1 MRSSVSERSLIIESD
16 DDDNDDRPQSQPSAA
31 AARSRRRHHQHEEGS
46 GSGSGS
52 GSDSDSG
59 SSSSSCATPRG
70 HAQATASSYTQQ
82 WPQSYRQ
89 SINILSSVQSPNLSF
104 LGTPT
109 LSRLS
114 NSFITNSFRGKTPEI
129 ISNLVKPLLRPT
141 TSDDLQ
147 QQHEERKSSQYL
159 LPSRKPSLQQIPEDQ
174 KPVPVAHEVSPY
186 HKCSYTQA
194 VVNGINVLCGVGILS
209 TPYAIKQGGWLGLV
223 ILCLFAIL
231 AWYTGVLLRRCLD
244 SKEGLETYPDIG
256 HAAFGTTGR
265 IAISIILYV
274 ELYACCIEYLILEG
288 DNLSKLFP
296 NAHLT
301 IGSLTV
307 NSHVLFAILT
317 TIIVMPTTWL
327 RDLSCLSY
335 LSAGGVIAS
344 ILGVICLFWVGVVD
358 NVDFE
363 NKGTALNLPGIPI
376 AIGLYGYCYS
386 GHGVFP
392 NIYSSLK
399 NRNQFP
405 SILFTCIGLSTILF
419 AGAAVMGY
427 KMFGEAT
434 QSQFTLNLPENLV
447 VSKIAVWTTVANPI
461 TKYALTIIP
470 LAMSLEELLPP
481 NQQKYSNIV
490 MLRSALVVS
499 TLLIALS
506 VPFFGLVM
514 ALVGSL
520 LTMLVTYILPCA
532 CFLAILRR
540 KVSWHQ
546 VAACSFIIMVG
557 VCCACVGTYSSLSKI
572 IQNYT

>member
-16 DDDNDDRPQSQPSAA
+16 DDDHPQSAP
-31 AARSRRRHHQHEEGS
+31 RRRA
-46 GSGSGS
+46 

-59 SSSSSCATPRG
+59 SGSDSSSPCATPR
-70 HAQATASSYTQQ
+70 APPATASSYTQQ

-89 SINILSSVQSPNLSF
+89 SIDILSSVQSPNLSF

-141 TSDDLQ
+141 TSDDHHHQ
-147 QQHEERKSSQYL
+147 QQQQQEAQKSSQYL

-174 KPVPVAHEVSPY
+174 KPLLVAHEVSPY
-186 HKCSYTQA
+186 QKCSYTQA

-223 ILCLFAIL
+223 ILCLFGIL
-231 AWYTGVLLRRCLD
+231 AWYTGLLLRRCLD

-274 ELYACCIEYLILEG
+274 ELYACCIEYLILES

-301 IGSLTV
+301 IGSLTL
-307 NSHVLFAILT
+307 NSHVFFAILT

-344 ILGVICLFWVGVVD
+344 ILGVICLFWVGAID
-358 NVDFE
+358 NVGFE

-405 SILFTCIGLSTILF
+405 SILFTCIGLSSILY

-447 VSKIAVWTTVANPI
+447 VSK
-461 TKYALTIIP
+461 
-470 LAMSLEELLPP
+470 ELLPP
-481 NQQKYSNIV
+481 NQQKYSNIM

-532 CFLAILRR
+532 CFLAILKR
-540 KVSWHQ
+540 KATWNQ
-546 VAACSFIIMVG
+546 VAACSFIMVVG

>member
-16 DDDNDDRPQSQPSAA
+16 EEEEEQQQQ
-31 AARSRRRHHQHEEGS
+31 RRRG
-46 GSGSGS
+46 GDDAGL
-52 GSDSDSG
+52 GSDSDGSG
-59 SSSSSCATPRG
+59 SSSSSCTTPRRG
-70 HAQATASSYTQQ
+70 SVTAASASPSSYTHQ

-89 SINILSSVQSPNLSF
+89 SIDILSSVQSPNLSF

-114 NSFITNSFRGKTPEI
+114 NSFLNSSFRGKTPEV

-141 TSDDLQ
+141 SDEQEQQQ
-147 QQHEERKSSQYL
+147 QQHEDARKSSQYI
-159 LPSRKPSLQQIPEDQ
+159 LPSSRKPSLDQIPEDR
-174 KPVPVAHEVSPY
+174 KPVVIGHELSPY
-186 HKCSYTQA
+186 QKCSYTQG
-194 VVNGINVLCGVGILS
+194 VMNGINVLCGVGILS
-209 TPYAIKQGGWLGLV
+209 TPYAIKLGGWLGLV
-223 ILCLFAIL
+223 ILFLFALL
-231 AWYTGVLLRRCLD
+231 AWYTGVLLRCCLD

-301 IGSLTV
+301 IGGMTL
-307 NSHVLFAILT
+307 NSHVFFAILT
-317 TIIVMPTTWL
+317 TLIVMPTTWL

-344 ILGVICLFWVGVVD
+344 FLVVMCLFWIGIID
-358 NVDFE
+358 NVGFE

-419 AGAAVMGY
+419 AGAAVAGY
-427 KMFGEAT
+427 KMFGDAT
-434 QSQFTLNLPENLV
+434 ESQFTLNLPENLV
-447 VSKIAVWTTVANPI
+447 VSKVAVWTTVANPI
-461 TKYALTIIP
+461 TKYALTITP
-470 LAMSLEELLPP
+470 LSMALEELLPP
-481 NQQKYSNIV
+481 NQQKYSNIIV
-490 MLRSALVVS
+490 LRSALVLS

-532 CFLAILRR
+532 CFLAILKK
-540 KVSWHQ
+540 KVTWYQ
-546 VAACSFIIMVG
+546 IAACSFIIVVG
-557 VCCACVGTYSSLSKI
+557 VCCACVGTYSSLSSI
-572 IQNYT
+572 IQSYN

>member
-1 MRSSVSERSLIIESD
+1 M
-16 DDDNDDRPQSQPSAA
+16 
-31 AARSRRRHHQHEEGS
+31 
-46 GSGSGS
+46 
-52 GSDSDSG
+52 
-59 SSSSSCATPRG
+59 
-70 HAQATASSYTQQ
+70 
-82 WPQSYRQ
+82 YRQ
-89 SINILSSVQSPNLSF
+89 SIDILSSVQSPNLSF

-114 NSFITNSFRGKTPEI
+114 NSFRGKTPEI

-141 TSDDLQ
+141 TSDDHHHHHQ
-147 QQHEERKSSQYL
+147 QQPEERKSSQYL

-186 HKCSYTQA
+186 HKCTYTQA

-256 HAAFGTTGR
+256 HAAFGATGR

-296 NAHLT
+296 NAHLSV
-301 IGSLTV
+301 GSLTM
-307 NSHVLFAILT
+307 NSHVLFTILT

-335 LSAGGVIAS
+335 LSAGGVFAS

-358 NVDFE
+358 NVGFE

-399 NRNQFP
+399 KRNQFP

-461 TKYALTIIP
+461 TKYALTITP
-470 LAMSLEELLPP
+470 LTMSLEELLPP

-546 VAACSFIIMVG
+546 VAVCSFIIVVG

>member
-16 DDDNDDRPQSQPSAA
+16 DDDDHPQSAP
-31 AARSRRRHHQHEEGS
+31 RRRA
-46 GSGSGS
+46 

-59 SSSSSCATPRG
+59 SGSDSSSPCATPR
-70 HAQATASSYTQQ
+70 APPATGSSYTQQ

-89 SINILSSVQSPNLSF
+89 SIDILSSVHSPNLSF

-141 TSDDLQ
+141 TSDDHHHQQ
-147 QQHEERKSSQYL
+147 QQHHQEAQKSSQYL
-159 LPSRKPSLQQIPEDQ
+159 LPSRKPSLQQIPEDR
-174 KPVPVAHEVSPY
+174 KPPLVAHEVSTY
-186 HKCSYTQA
+186 QKCSYTQA

-223 ILCLFAIL
+223 ILCLFGIL
-231 AWYTGVLLRRCLD
+231 AWYTGLLLRRCLD

-274 ELYACCIEYLILEG
+274 ELYACCIEYLILES

-301 IGSLTV
+301 IGSLTL
-307 NSHVLFAILT
+307 NSHVFFAILT

-344 ILGVICLFWVGVVD
+344 ILGVICLFWVGAID
-358 NVDFE
+358 NVGFE

-405 SILFTCIGLSTILF
+405 SILFTCIGLSSILY

-447 VSKIAVWTTVANPI
+447 VSKVAVWTTVANPI
-461 TKYALTIIP
+461 TKYP
-470 LAMSLEELLPP
+470 WRVNYFLE
-481 NQQKYSNIV
+481 S
-490 MLRSALVVS
+490 
-499 TLLIALS
+499 
-506 VPFFGLVM
+506 GL
-514 ALVGSL
+514 
-520 LTMLVTYILPCA
+520 
-532 CFLAILRR
+532 
-540 KVSWHQ
+540 
-546 VAACSFIIMVG
+546 
-557 VCCACVGTYSSLSKI
+557 
-572 IQNYT
+572 

>member
-16 DDDNDDRPQSQPSAA
+16 DDDDDDHPQSQPSAA
-31 AARSRRRHHQHEEGS
+31 ATRRRRSRRHED
-46 GSGSGS
+46 GS
-52 GSDSDSG
+52 GSDSDPGSG
-59 SSSSSCATPRG
+59 SDSSSPCATPRLPP
-70 HAQATASSYTQQ
+70 TASSYTQQ

-89 SINILSSVQSPNLSF
+89 SIDILSSVQSPNLSF

-141 TSDDLQ
+141 TSDDRQ
-147 QQHEERKSSQYL
+147 QQQQQQQEETQKSSHYL

-174 KPVPVAHEVSPY
+174 KPLLVAHEVSPY
-186 HKCSYTQA
+186 QKCSYTQA

-209 TPYAIKQGGWLGLV
+209 TPYAIKQGGWVGLV
-223 ILCLFAIL
+223 ILYLFAVL

-265 IAISIILYV
+265 ILISIILYV
-274 ELYACCIEYLILEG
+274 ELYACCIEYLILES

-296 NAHLT
+296 SAHLT
-301 IGSLTV
+301 IGNLTL
-307 NSHVLFAILT
+307 NSHVFFAILT

-344 ILGVICLFWVGVVD
+344 ILGVICLFWVGAVD
-358 NVDFE
+358 NVGFE

-434 QSQFTLNLPENLV
+434 KSQFTLNLPDNLL
-447 VSKIAVWTTVANPI
+447 VSKVAVWTTVANPI

-481 NQQKYSNIV
+481 NQQKYSNIIMV
-490 MLRSALVVS
+490 RSALVVS

-532 CFLAILRR
+532 CFLAILKR
-540 KVSWHQ
+540 KATWHQ
-546 VAACSFIIMVG
+546 VAACSFIIVVG
-557 VCCACVGTYSSLSKI
+557 VSCACVGTYSSLSRI

>member
-16 DDDNDDRPQSQPSAA
+16 DDDDHPQSQPPSAA
-31 AARSRRRHHQHEEGS
+31 AARRRRHHDQ
-46 GSGSGS
+46 GS

-59 SSSSSCATPRG
+59 SGSDSSSPCATPR
-70 HAQATASSYTQQ
+70 AEPTASSYTQQ

-89 SINILSSVQSPNLSF
+89 SIDILSSVQSPNLSF

-114 NSFITNSFRGKTPEI
+114 NSFTNSFRGKTPEI

-141 TSDDLQ
+141 TSDEQ
-147 QQHEERKSSQYL
+147 QREEARKSSQYL

-174 KPVPVAHEVSPY
+174 KPLLVAHEVSP
-186 HKCSYTQA
+186 HQKCSYTQA

-209 TPYAIKQGGWLGLV
+209 TPYAIKQGGWLGLA

-274 ELYACCIEYLILEG
+274 ELYACCIEYLILES

-301 IGSLTV
+301 IGSLTL
-307 NSHVLFAILT
+307 NSHVFFAILT

-344 ILGVICLFWVGVVD
+344 ILGVICLFWAGAVD
-358 NVDFE
+358 NVGFE
-363 NKGTALNLPGIPI
+363 NEGTVLNLPGIPI

-405 SILFTCIGLSTILF
+405 SILFTCIALSTILY

-434 QSQFTLNLPENLV
+434 KSQFTLNLPENLV
-447 VSKIAVWTTVANPI
+447 VSKVAVWTTVANPI
-461 TKYALTIIP
+461 TKYALTTLFP
-470 LAMSLEELLPP
+470 AVLNALLGLC
-481 NQQKYSNIV
+481 QTAY
-490 MLRSALVVS
+490 
-499 TLLIALS
+499 TLLELKHLS
-506 VPFFGLVM
+506 LVELKM
-514 ALVGSL
+514 A
-520 LTMLVTYILPCA
+520 PC
-532 CFLAILRR
+532 
-540 KVSWHQ
+540 
-546 VAACSFIIMVG
+546 
-557 VCCACVGTYSSLSKI
+557 
-572 IQNYT
+572 

>member
-16 DDDNDDRPQSQPSAA
+16 DDDDHPQSQPPSAA
-31 AARSRRRHHQHEEGS
+31 AARRRRHHDQ
-46 GSGSGS
+46 GS

-59 SSSSSCATPRG
+59 SGSDSSSPCATPR
-70 HAQATASSYTQQ
+70 AEPTASSYTQQ

-89 SINILSSVQSPNLSF
+89 SIDILSSVQSPNLSF

-114 NSFITNSFRGKTPEI
+114 NSFTNSFRGKTPEI

-141 TSDDLQ
+141 TSDEQ
-147 QQHEERKSSQYL
+147 QREEARKSSQYL

-174 KPVPVAHEVSPY
+174 KPLLVADEVSP
-186 HKCSYTQA
+186 HQKCSYTQA

-209 TPYAIKQGGWLGLV
+209 TPYAIKQGGWLGLA

-274 ELYACCIEYLILEG
+274 ELYACCIEYLILES

-301 IGSLTV
+301 IGSLTL
-307 NSHVLFAILT
+307 NSHVFFAILT

-344 ILGVICLFWVGVVD
+344 ILGVICLFWAGAVD
-358 NVDFE
+358 NVGFE
-363 NKGTALNLPGIPI
+363 NEGTVLNLPGIPI

-405 SILFTCIGLSTILF
+405 SILFTCIALSTILY

-434 QSQFTLNLPENLV
+434 KSQFTLNLPENLV
-447 VSKIAVWTTVANPI
+447 VSKVAVWTTVANPI

-470 LAMSLEELLPP
+470 LSMSLEELLPP
-481 NQQKYSNIV
+481 NQQKYSNIM

-532 CFLAILRR
+532 CFLAILKT
-540 KVSWHQ
+540 KVTWHQ
-546 VAACSFIIMVG
+546 VAACSFIMAVG
-557 VCCACVGTYSSLSKI
+557 VCCACVGTYSSLSRI
-572 IQNYT
+572 IQSYT

>member
-16 DDDNDDRPQSQPSAA
+16 DDDDDHPQSQPSAA
-31 AARSRRRHHQHEEGS
+31 RRRRRRHEDGS
-46 GSGSGS
+46 GSESDSGS
-52 GSDSDSG
+52 GSDS
-59 SSSSSCATPRG
+59 SSPCATPRIPP
-70 HAQATASSYTQQ
+70 TAASYTQQ

-89 SINILSSVQSPNLSF
+89 SIDILSSVQSPNLSF

-141 TSDDLQ
+141 TSDDRQHQ
-147 QQHEERKSSQYL
+147 QQEEKQKSSQYL

-174 KPVPVAHEVSPY
+174 KPLLVAHEVSTY
-186 HKCSYTQA
+186 QKCSYTQA

-209 TPYAIKQGGWLGLV
+209 TPYAIKQGGWVGLV
-223 ILCLFAIL
+223 ILCLFALL

-265 IAISIILYV
+265 ILISIILYV
-274 ELYACCIEYLILEG
+274 ELYACCIEYLILES

-296 NAHLT
+296 NAHLA
-301 IGSLTV
+301 IGNLTL
-307 NSHVLFAILT
+307 NSHVFFAILT

-344 ILGVICLFWVGVVD
+344 ILGVICLFWAGAVD
-358 NVDFE
+358 NVGFE

-405 SILFTCIGLSTILF
+405 SILFTCIGLSTILY

-434 QSQFTLNLPENLV
+434 KSQFTLNLPENLV
-447 VSKIAVWTTVANPI
+447 VSKVAVWTTVANPI

-481 NQQKYSNIV
+481 NQQKYSNIIMV
-490 MLRSALVVS
+490 RSALVVS

-532 CFLAILRR
+532 CFLAILKR
-540 KVSWHQ
+540 KATWHQ
-546 VAACSFIIMVG
+546 VAACSFIIVVG
-557 VCCACVGTYSSLSKI
+557 VSCACVGTYSSLSRI

>member
-1 MRSSVSERSLIIESD
+1 MRSSVCERSLIIESD
-16 DDDNDDRPQSQPSAA
+16 DDDDDHPQSRSSA
-31 AARSRRRHHQHEEGS
+31 AARSRRRHHQHEEDS
-46 GSGSGS
+46 AA

-59 SSSSSCATPRG
+59 SSSSSCGTPRG
-70 HAQATASSYTQQ
+70 PATDSSYTQQ

-89 SINILSSVQSPNLSF
+89 SIDILSSVQSPNLSF

-114 NSFITNSFRGKTPEI
+114 NSFRGKTPEI

-141 TSDDLQ
+141 TSDDHHHHHHQ
-147 QQHEERKSSQYL
+147 QPEERKSSQYL

-186 HKCSYTQA
+186 HKCTYTQA

-256 HAAFGTTGR
+256 HAAFGATGR

-296 NAHLT
+296 NAHLSV
-301 IGSLTV
+301 GSLTM
-307 NSHVLFAILT
+307 NSHVLFTILT

-335 LSAGGVIAS
+335 LSAGGVFAS

-358 NVDFE
+358 NVGFE

-399 NRNQFP
+399 KRNQFP

-461 TKYALTIIP
+461 TKYALTITP
-470 LAMSLEELLPP
+470 LTMSLEELLPP

-546 VAACSFIIMVG
+546 VAVCSFIIVVG

>member
-1 MRSSVSERSLIIESD
+1 MNNSSSRYASEEERGSNSFLIES
-16 DDDNDDRPQSQPSAA
+16 
-31 AARSRRRHHQHEEGS
+31 EEEEEDEEAHPHS
-46 GSGSGS
+46 SILLKDAD
-52 GSDSDSG
+52 SDSDSD
-59 SSSSSCATPRG
+59 SDSDDSSCATPRP
-70 HAQATASSYTQQ
+70 SSYATHQ

-89 SINILSSVQSPNLSF
+89 SIDIYSSVQSPNLSF

-114 NSFITNSFRGKTPEI
+114 NSFLTNSFRGKTPEI
-129 ISNLVKPLLRPT
+129 LSNLVKPLLRPSSS
-141 TSDDLQ
+141 SDDHQQQ
-147 QQHEERKSSQYL
+147 QQHDDDTRKSSQYL

-174 KPVPVAHEVSPY
+174 KPLVPAHEVPAY
-186 HKCSYTQA
+186 QQCSYTQA
-194 VVNGINVLCGVGILS
+194 VMNGINVLCGVGILS

-223 ILCLFAIL
+223 ILCLFAVL

-274 ELYACCIEYLILEG
+274 ELYACCIEYLILES

-301 IGSLTV
+301 IGSMTL
-307 NSHVLFAILT
+307 NSHVFFAILT
-317 TIIVMPTTWL
+317 TLIVMPTTWL

-344 ILGVICLFWVGVVD
+344 ILVVVCLCWVGVVD
-358 NVDFE
+358 HVGFE

-405 SILFTCIGLSTILF
+405 SILFTCIGLSSILF

-427 KMFGEAT
+427 KMFGEST
-434 QSQFTLNLPENLV
+434 ESQFTLNLPENLV
-447 VSKIAVWTTVANPI
+447 VSKVAVWTTVANPI
-461 TKYALTIIP
+461 TKYALTITP

-481 NQQKYSNIV
+481 NQQKYANII
-490 MLRSALVVS
+490 MLRSSLVVS

-532 CFLAILRR
+532 CFLAILKR
-540 KVSWHQ
+540 KVTWHQ
-546 VAACSFIIMVG
+546 IAACSFIIVVG

-572 IQNYT
+572 IHNYT

>member
-1 MRSSVSERSLIIESD
+1 MNNSSSRYASEEERGSNSFLIES
-16 DDDNDDRPQSQPSAA
+16 
-31 AARSRRRHHQHEEGS
+31 EEEEEDEEAHPHS
-46 GSGSGS
+46 SILLKDAD
-52 GSDSDSG
+52 SDSDSDD
-59 SSSSSCATPRG
+59 SSCATPRP
-70 HAQATASSYTQQ
+70 SSYATHQ

-89 SINILSSVQSPNLSF
+89 SIDIYSSVQSPNLSF

-114 NSFITNSFRGKTPEI
+114 NSFLTNSFRGKTPEI
-129 ISNLVKPLLRPT
+129 LSNLVKPLLRPSSS
-141 TSDDLQ
+141 SDDQQQQ
-147 QQHEERKSSQYL
+147 QQHDDDTRKSSQYL

-174 KPVPVAHEVSPY
+174 KPLVPAHEVPAY
-186 HKCSYTQA
+186 QQCSYTQA
-194 VVNGINVLCGVGILS
+194 VMNGINVLCGVGILS

-223 ILCLFAIL
+223 ILCLFAVL

-265 IAISIILYV
+265 IAISIILYI
-274 ELYACCIEYLILEG
+274 ELYACCIEYLILES

-301 IGSLTV
+301 IGSMTL
-307 NSHVLFAILT
+307 NSHVFFAILT
-317 TIIVMPTTWL
+317 TLIVMPTTWL

-344 ILGVICLFWVGVVD
+344 ILVVVCLCWVGVVD
-358 NVDFE
+358 HVGFE

-405 SILFTCIGLSTILF
+405 SILFTCIGLSSILF

-427 KMFGEAT
+427 KMFGEST
-434 QSQFTLNLPENLV
+434 ESQFTLNLPENLV
-447 VSKIAVWTTVANPI
+447 VSKVAVWTTVANPI
-461 TKYALTIIP
+461 TKYALTITP

-481 NQQKYSNIV
+481 NQQKYANII
-490 MLRSALVVS
+490 MLRSSLVVS

-532 CFLAILRR
+532 CFLAILKR
-540 KVSWHQ
+540 KVTWHQ
-546 VAACSFIIMVG
+546 IAACSFIIVVG

>member
-1 MRSSVSERSLIIESD
+1 MKRSVSEERSSFLIESD
-16 DDDNDDRPQSQPSAA
+16 DDDEEANPHPIRKEEEDDDD
-31 AARSRRRHHQHEEGS
+31 
-46 GSGSGS
+46 
-52 GSDSDSG
+52 DSD
-59 SSSSSCATPRG
+59 SSSCATPRA
-70 HAQATASSYTQQ
+70 HPSSYNTHQ

-89 SINILSSVQSPNLSF
+89 SIDIYSSVQSPNLSF

-114 NSFITNSFRGKTPEI
+114 NSFLTNSFRGKTPEI
-129 ISNLVKPLLRPT
+129 ISNLVKPLLRPS
-141 TSDDLQ
+141 TSEDQQQ
-147 QQHEERKSSQYL
+147 QQHDDTRKSSQYL

-174 KPVPVAHEVSPY
+174 KPLVVGHDVPAY
-186 HKCSYTQA
+186 QQCSYAQA
-194 VVNGINVLCGVGILS
+194 VMNGINVLCGVGILS

-223 ILCLFAIL
+223 ILCLFAVL

-274 ELYACCIEYLILEG
+274 ELYACCIEYLILES

-301 IGSLTV
+301 IGSMTL
-307 NSHVLFAILT
+307 NSHVFFAILT
-317 TIIVMPTTWL
+317 TLIVMPTTWL

-344 ILGVICLFWVGVVD
+344 ILVVVCLFWVGVVD
-358 NVDFE
+358 HVGFE

-405 SILFTCIGLSTILF
+405 IGLSSILF

-427 KMFGEAT
+427 KMFGEST

-447 VSKIAVWTTVANPI
+447 VSKVAVWTT
-461 TKYALTIIP
+461 KYANII
-470 LAMSLEELLPP
+470 
-481 NQQKYSNIV
+481 
-490 MLRSALVVS
+490 MLRSSLVAS

-532 CFLAILRR
+532 CFLAILKT
-540 KVSWHQ
+540 KVTWHQ
-546 VAACSFIIMVG
+546 IAACSFIIVVG
-557 VCCACVGTYSSLSKI
+557 VCCACVGTYSSLAKI

>member
-1 MRSSVSERSLIIESD
+1 M
-16 DDDNDDRPQSQPSAA
+16 
-31 AARSRRRHHQHEEGS
+31 
-46 GSGSGS
+46 
-52 GSDSDSG
+52 
-59 SSSSSCATPRG
+59 
-70 HAQATASSYTQQ
+70 
-82 WPQSYRQ
+82 
-89 SINILSSVQSPNLSF
+89 
-104 LGTPT
+104 
-109 LSRLS
+109 
-114 NSFITNSFRGKTPEI
+114 
-129 ISNLVKPLLRPT
+129 
-141 TSDDLQ
+141 
-147 QQHEERKSSQYL
+147 
-159 LPSRKPSLQQIPEDQ
+159 
-174 KPVPVAHEVSPY
+174 
-186 HKCSYTQA
+186 
-194 VVNGINVLCGVGILS
+194 NGINVLCGVGILS
-209 TPYAIKQGGWLGLV
+209 TPYAIKLGGWLGLV
-223 ILCLFAIL
+223 ILFLFALL
-231 AWYTGVLLRRCLD
+231 AWYTGVLLRCCLD

-301 IGSLTV
+301 IGGMTL
-307 NSHVLFAILT
+307 NSHVFFAILT
-317 TIIVMPTTWL
+317 TLIVMPTTWL

-344 ILGVICLFWVGVVD
+344 FLVVMCLFWIGIID
-358 NVDFE
+358 NVGFE

-419 AGAAVMGY
+419 AGAAVAGY
-427 KMFGEAT
+427 KMFGDAT
-434 QSQFTLNLPENLV
+434 ESQFTLNLPENLV
-447 VSKIAVWTTVANPI
+447 VSKVAVWTTVANPI
-461 TKYALTIIP
+461 TKYALTITP
-470 LAMSLEELLPP
+470 LSMALEELLPP
-481 NQQKYSNIV
+481 NQQKYSNIIV
-490 MLRSALVVS
+490 LRSALVLS

-532 CFLAILRR
+532 CFLAILKK
-540 KVSWHQ
+540 KVTWYQ
-546 VAACSFIIMVG
+546 IAACSFIIVVG
-557 VCCACVGTYSSLSKI
+557 VCCACVGTYSSLSSI
-572 IQNYT
+572 IQSYN

>member
-1 MRSSVSERSLIIESD
+1 MRNSVEESSLLIESD
-16 DDDNDDRPQSQPSAA
+16 DDDDQPAPVA
-31 AARSRRRHHQHEEGS
+31 PGRRRRRHRRGGGGDEEDHA
-46 GSGSGS
+46 

-59 SSSSSCATPRG
+59 SSSSSSSCATPRRG
-70 HAQATASSYTQQ
+70 PATASASSYTHQ

-89 SINILSSVQSPNLSF
+89 SIDILSSVQSPNLSF

-114 NSFITNSFRGKTPEI
+114 NSFLTNSFRGKTPEI

-141 TSDDLQ
+141 TSDDQEQ
-147 QQHEERKSSQYL
+147 QEQQPEDARKSSQYIM
-159 LPSRKPSLQQIPEDQ
+159 PSRKPSLDQIPEDR
-174 KPVPVAHEVSPY
+174 KPVVVGHEVSPY
-186 HKCSYTQA
+186 QNCSYTQG
-194 VVNGINVLCGVGILS
+194 VMNGINVLCGVGILS

-223 ILCLFAIL
+223 LLFLFAL
-231 AWYTGVLLRRCLD
+231 LGWYTGVLLRRCLD

-301 IGSLTV
+301 IGSMTL
-307 NSHVLFAILT
+307 NSHVFFAILT
-317 TIIVMPTTWL
+317 TLVVMPTTWL
-327 RDLSCLSY
+327 RDLSVLSY
-335 LSAGGVIAS
+335 LSAGGVVAS
-344 ILGVICLFWVGVVD
+344 FLVVMCLFWVGVID
-358 NVDFE
+358 NVGFE

-405 SILFTCIGLSTILF
+405 SVLFTCIGLSTLLF

-434 QSQFTLNLPENLV
+434 QSQFTLNLPDNLV
-447 VSKIAVWTTVANPI
+447 VSKVAVWTTVANPI
-461 TKYALTIIP
+461 TKYP
-470 LAMSLEELLPP
+470 WCSSYVLEDF
-481 NQQKYSNIV
+481 SNTF
-490 MLRSALVVS
+490 LN
-499 TLLIALS
+499 
-506 VPFFGLVM
+506 
-514 ALVGSL
+514 
-520 LTMLVTYILPCA
+520 A
-532 CFLAILRR
+532 C
-540 KVSWHQ
+540 
-546 VAACSFIIMVG
+546 
-557 VCCACVGTYSSLSKI
+557 
-572 IQNYT
+572 

>member
-1 MRSSVSERSLIIESD
+1 MRSHEMNNSSSRYASEEERGSNSFLIES
-16 DDDNDDRPQSQPSAA
+16 
-31 AARSRRRHHQHEEGS
+31 EEEDEEAHPHS
-46 GSGSGS
+46 SILLKDAD
-52 GSDSDSG
+52 SDSDSD
-59 SSSSSCATPRG
+59 SDDSSCATPRP
-70 HAQATASSYTQQ
+70 SSYATHQ

-89 SINILSSVQSPNLSF
+89 SIDIYSSVQSPNLSF

-114 NSFITNSFRGKTPEI
+114 NSFLTNSFRGKTPEI
-129 ISNLVKPLLRPT
+129 LSNLVKPLLRPSSS
-141 TSDDLQ
+141 SDDQQQQ
-147 QQHEERKSSQYL
+147 QQHDDDTRKSSQYL

-174 KPVPVAHEVSPY
+174 KPLVPAHEVPAY
-186 HKCSYTQA
+186 QQCSYTQA
-194 VVNGINVLCGVGILS
+194 VMNGINVLCGVGILS

-223 ILCLFAIL
+223 ILCLFAVL

-274 ELYACCIEYLILEG
+274 ELYACCIEYLILES

-301 IGSLTV
+301 IGSMTL
-307 NSHVLFAILT
+307 NSHVFFAILT
-317 TIIVMPTTWL
+317 TLIVMPTTWL

-344 ILGVICLFWVGVVD
+344 ILVVVCLCWVGVVD
-358 NVDFE
+358 HVGFE

-405 SILFTCIGLSTILF
+405 SILFTCIGLSSILF

-427 KMFGEAT
+427 KMFGEST
-434 QSQFTLNLPENLV
+434 ESQFTLNLPENLV
-447 VSKIAVWTTVANPI
+447 VSKVAVWTTVANPI
-461 TKYALTIIP
+461 TKYALTITP

-481 NQQKYSNIV
+481 NQQKYANII
-490 MLRSALVVS
+490 MLRSSLVVS

-506 VPFFGLVM
+506 VPFFALTGLVM

-532 CFLAILRR
+532 CFLAILKR
-540 KVSWHQ
+540 KVTWHQ
-546 VAACSFIIMVG
+546 IAACSFIIVVG

-572 IQNYT
+572 IHNYT

>member
-16 DDDNDDRPQSQPSAA
+16 DDDDRPQTQPSAA
-31 AARSRRRHHQHEEGS
+31 AARSRRRHRHEDEER
-46 GSGSGS
+46 SGS
-52 GSDSDSG
+52 GSDTDSG

-70 HAQATASSYTQQ
+70 PATASSYTQQ

-129 ISNLVKPLLRPT
+129 ISNLVKPLLDPT
-141 TSDDLQ
+141 TSDDLQQ

-344 ILGVICLFWVGVVD
+344 ILGVFCLFWVGVVD
-358 NVDFE
+358 NVGFE

-461 TKYALTIIP
+461 TKYPWTCDGLGWFFTHDACDL
-470 LAMSLEELLPP
+470 
-481 NQQKYSNIV
+481 Y
-490 MLRSALVVS
+490 S
-499 TLLIALS
+499 TLCVLFSNPEEKSELAPGSSVLVHHRGWGLLRVCGDILIS
-506 VPFFGLVM
+506 VKDNPELHMSAHDTAV
-514 ALVGSL
+514 
-520 LTMLVTYILPCA
+520 P
-532 CFLAILRR
+532 AI
-540 KVSWHQ
+540 Q
-546 VAACSFIIMVG
+546 I
-557 VCCACVGTYSSLSKI
+557 
-572 IQNYT
+572 

>member
-1 MRSSVSERSLIIESD
+1 MRSHEMNNSSSRYASEEERGSNSFLIES
-16 DDDNDDRPQSQPSAA
+16 
-31 AARSRRRHHQHEEGS
+31 EEEEEDEEAHPHS
-46 GSGSGS
+46 SILLKDAD
-52 GSDSDSG
+52 SDSDSDD
-59 SSSSSCATPRG
+59 SSCATPRP
-70 HAQATASSYTQQ
+70 SSYATHQ

-89 SINILSSVQSPNLSF
+89 SIDIYSSVQSPNLSF

-114 NSFITNSFRGKTPEI
+114 NSFLTNSFRGKTPEI
-129 ISNLVKPLLRPT
+129 LSNLVKPLLRPSSS
-141 TSDDLQ
+141 SDDQQQQ
-147 QQHEERKSSQYL
+147 QQHDDDTRKSSQYL

-174 KPVPVAHEVSPY
+174 KPLVPAHEVPAY
-186 HKCSYTQA
+186 QQCSYTQA
-194 VVNGINVLCGVGILS
+194 VMNGINVLCGVGILS

-223 ILCLFAIL
+223 ILCLFAVL

-265 IAISIILYV
+265 IAISIILYI
-274 ELYACCIEYLILEG
+274 ELYACCIEYLILES

-301 IGSLTV
+301 IGSMTL
-307 NSHVLFAILT
+307 NSHVFFAILT
-317 TIIVMPTTWL
+317 TLIVMPTTWL

-344 ILGVICLFWVGVVD
+344 ILVVVCLCWVGVVD
-358 NVDFE
+358 HVGFE

-405 SILFTCIGLSTILF
+405 SILFTCIGLSSILF

-427 KMFGEAT
+427 KMFGEST
-434 QSQFTLNLPENLV
+434 ESQFTLNLPENLV
-447 VSKIAVWTTVANPI
+447 VSKVAVWTTVANPI
-461 TKYALTIIP
+461 TKYALTITP

-481 NQQKYSNIV
+481 NQQKYANII
-490 MLRSALVVS
+490 MLRSSLVVS

-506 VPFFGLVM
+506 VPFFALTGLVM

-532 CFLAILRR
+532 CFLAILKR
-540 KVSWHQ
+540 KVTWHQ
-546 VAACSFIIMVG
+546 IAACSFIIVVG